1 MNNLSENHKTKLKL
15 MKKLLLFS
23 IIYSLLV
30 SCASPRPIT
39 SKLNPND
46 VKSLSVFPHL
56 SAVKIFNAKNEAIT
70 DPLEISNRCLEINEN
85 ADGVISSFLD
95 KKKIQHNK
103 LEMSQDDEE
112 IFVQE
117 IVAYITLMKEK
128 DLDSFLN
135 KTKNY
140 NSKNTRTAFAEIIV
154 SDKVIEIIKKNNQR
168 FALTTVTLGFT
179 RTKKNEFNRKFANVG
194 KAALAIGA
202 VILTDGGLY
211 VRSIPNLSNTYLIL
225 IDAQEKKLAMYI
237 KKTEEFNPFEKEF
250 LSEQVT
256 FGLENYWIYQAALYK
271 KKYGSK

>member
-1 MNNLSENHKTKLKL
+1 
-15 MKKLLLFS
+15 MKKLPIFF

-30 SCASPRPIT
+30 SCASPKPIT

-46 VKSLSVFPHL
+46 VKSLALFPHL

-95 KKKIQHNK
+95 RKKILHNK

-117 IVAYITLMKEK
+117 IVGYITLMKEK
-128 DLDSFLN
+128 DIDSFLN

-140 NSKNTRTAFAEIIV
+140 NSKNTRTAFVEIIV

-168 FALTTVTLGFT
+168 FTLTTVTLGFT

-250 LSEQVT
+250 LAEQVT